1 VAGAAKARRPAT
13 ERLAAGSGAKG
24 CGTAKAGRS
33 GVPSS
38 RRIVPEPTRGST
50 SETKTP
56 RPGWLGRQVPRGR
69 PAARVRPARP
79 WSSISLRKAV
89 AAKAQEQSS
98 GTRQTIRDR
107 RRVAHEAADGSLTP
121 VVDESGR
128 EIAVGRRDRFS
139 AEPGPVCPR
148 ASEKRAPRPSTGAP
162 SSARTSPS
170 PSDRTD
176 PCVSDLSTDGCSRE
190 GTGPPA
196 LFGSPPDR
204 VNLSVTLRRRDHVLT
219 VYSLSEV
226 EPQPPSPSTS
236 SRAPA
241 RRTPGAAAPG
251 VFPCPVA
258 ALVDRPFRQPW
269 LCPKTP
275 ARLAAV
281 LTTRRKKSARGRG
294 RLGGAGPWGQIEPVS
309 LIYA

>member
-1 VAGAAKARRPAT
+1 MVVHFVTEGCSRESTGTKLRRSAD
-13 ERLAAGSGAKG
+13 E
-24 CGTAKAGRS
+24 
-33 GVPSS
+33 
-38 RRIVPEPTRGST
+38 
-50 SETKTP
+50 
-56 RPGWLGRQVPRGR
+56 
-69 PAARVRPARP
+69 
-79 WSSISLRKAV
+79 
-89 AAKAQEQSS
+89 
-98 GTRQTIRDR
+98 RDR
-107 RRVAHEAADGSLTP
+107 RRVAHDAADGSLTP

-258 ALVDRPFRQPW
+258 GLSITVSSNRG
-269 LCPKTP
+269 
-275 ARLAAV
+275 
-281 LTTRRKKSARGRG
+281 SARKRRPG
-294 RLGGAGPWGQIEPVS
+294 LQQS
-309 LIYA
+309 